1 MTDNMSLSKGQ
12 ESVNSLIVN
21 RKQLEKYVDLF
32 CKNKTLKTEWD
43 KTLRGKSLSSKGY
56 YNGHFDKTVSST
68 PGHFLQIIKS
78 MGRDIEMEIEGDEI
92 LFYGAI
98 LKYIP
103 SPIPGRSILIRDED
117 FIDTIEKTKLAH
129 IKTRYKEK
137 REK

>member
-1 MTDNMSLSKGQ
+1 
-12 ESVNSLIVN
+12 
-21 RKQLEKYVDLF
+21 
-32 CKNKTLKTEWD
+32 
-43 KTLRGKSLSSKGY
+43 
-56 YNGHFDKTVSST
+56 
-68 PGHFLQIIKS
+68 